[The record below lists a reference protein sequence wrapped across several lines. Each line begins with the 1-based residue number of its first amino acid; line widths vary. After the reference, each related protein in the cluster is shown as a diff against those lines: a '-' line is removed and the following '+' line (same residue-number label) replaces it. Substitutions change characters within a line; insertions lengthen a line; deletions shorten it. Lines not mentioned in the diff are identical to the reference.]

1 MSDIKL
7 IPDSDVAPMQP
18 LTPQIISDAYVA
30 NVDGVR
36 DLTYGT
42 PPKIVLAHD
51 HGQSRGEVLERALAT
66 WNFGPS
72 SDTSTAGA
80 WNNGVPMYS
89 ATGGGSFVTTPKLL
103 ASCGL
108 LIGGNVGDI
117 KARIAVDMG
126 TTAATRTVTV
136 RVEFRVFA
144 DVGLTAG
151 SGVYQDIT
159 ISIPSLAARYQ
170 TAEATIPEAELR
182 GLLGLTG
189 IDRECEVAVW
199 LVSNPTVG
207 HTYRLL
213 SLVLTGT
220 TVSSYDASPT
230 GTQLMTQIDPIE
242 IQQGRRLVD
251 VLGTKIKRRLN
262 QATYGVLGKIPGM
275 ETLTQEDSTRWGR
288 NLLASHQ
295 HTGKSEGD
303 GACVRLG
310 TWSSPYCIDYG
321 VVGGAMTTSGVV
333 GLKMTTGGTTI
344 SNLTQ
349 FEGRVS
355 MPVGLGALQL
365 RLGVSPGNNQF
376 TAALYVW
383 VMVDDNLA
391 SAGPLTQYA
400 TSISTVTF
408 PQINVT
414 IGDYIGC
421 RVNPIDTALWNAVG
435 DRTDGL
441 WTEDDLLASQ
451 PVARSLGAV
460 YRVTET
466 VTIGVD
472 LPSTKDYRVKLICGI
487 EAPTGSG
494 TFDGNSYIQW
504 ASIVPA
510 YGY

>member
-30 NVDGVR
+30 NVDGLR

-42 PPKIVLAHD
+42 PPRVVLAHD

-80 WNNGVPMYS
+80 WDAGVPMYS

-220 TVSSYDASPT
+220 TVSTYDASPT

-262 QATYGVLGKIPGM
+262 QATYGVLGKVPGM

-310 TWSSPYCIDYG
+310 TWSTPYCIDYG
-321 VVGGAMTTSGVV
+321 VSGGAMTTSGVA
-333 GLKMTTGGTTI
+333 GLSLTTGGSSI

-355 MPVGLGALQL
+355 MPVGLGAIQL
-365 RLGVSPGNNQF
+365 RLGIVPGSSEF
-376 TAALYVW
+376 SAALYVW
-383 VMVDDNLA
+383 VLVDDNLGGV
-391 SAGPLTQYA
+391 SPLTQYA
-400 TSISTVTF
+400 TSCSTPTF
-408 PQINVT
+408 PQIIT
-414 IGDYIGC
+414 APGIFIGC
-421 RVNPIDTALWNAVG
+421 QVNPIDTALWRSVG
-435 DRTDGL
+435 SRTDGL
-441 WTEDDLLASQ
+441 WTQEDLQAVQ
-451 PVARSLGAV
+451 PSGRSLGAA
-460 YRVTET
+460 YRVTELI
-466 VTIGVD
+466 TIGVD
-472 LPSTKDYRVKLICGI
+472 LPSTGDYRVKVLCGI
-487 EAPTGSG
+487 EAPSG
-494 TFDGNSYIQW
+494 GGVFDTQAKVQW
-504 ASIVPA
+504 ASFVPA